1 MDADFA
7 ARNLGRSHFSYRDMM
22 RPCGSWSFVRVLGR
36 AAVWSATMLAVF
48 ALGLTPS
55 ASAELRVFSSGAP
68 AEVAKVLAARFAET
82 TGHRI
87 VFTVGTV
94 REIQAKLSAA
104 EKPDVVILPT
114 AAIEALDKART
125 LAGSSRADLARVGI
139 GVAIRA
145 GANLPD
151 ISTADAVRKALL
163 EARSIVHADPRG
175 GGFAG
180 AHIARV
186 MAQLG
191 IAEAVTPKVTFRF
204 AIAGGLAGVAKGDA
218 EIGLYNISE
227 ILAAKGV
234 TLVGP
239 LPPELQSYIAFSG
252 AAHGGSTSP
261 EAALSLLRSLSA
273 KSARDAWQSGGFEP
287 LGQGP

>member
-1 MDADFA
+1 MDARFCNSKPGA
-7 ARNLGRSHFSYRDMM
+7 EYLSYRDMSG
-22 RPCGSWSFVRVLGR
+22 CGRWSFGRILGR
-36 AAVWSATMLAVF
+36 AAAWSATALAVF
-48 ALGLTPS
+48 ALGLAPS

-82 TGHRI
+82 TGHRV

-94 REIQAKLSAA
+94 RDIQARLSAA

-114 AAIEALDKART
+114 AAIQALDKAGT

-139 GVAIRA
+139 GVAVRA

-151 ISTADAVRKALL
+151 ISTADAVRKVLR
-163 EARSIVHADPRG
+163 EARSIVHADPLG

-180 AHIARV
+180 AQIARM

-191 IAEAVTPKVTFRF
+191 IAEAVKPKVTFMF
-204 AIAGGLAGVAKGDA
+204 AIAGGLASVANGDA
-218 EIGLYNISE
+218 DIGLYNISE

-239 LPPELQSYIAFSG
+239 LPPELQSYIVFSG
-252 AAHGGSTSP
+252 AVHGGSTSP
-261 EAALSLLRSLSA
+261 EAAQTFLRSLSA
-273 KSARDAWQSGGFEP
+273 KNARDAWQAGGFEP

>member
-1 MDADFA
+1 MG
-7 ARNLGRSHFSYRDMM
+7 ARSCNSKSGAEYLSYRDMSG
-22 RPCGSWSFVRVLGR
+22 CGRWSFGRIRGR
-36 AAVWSATMLAVF
+36 AAAWSATPLAVF
-48 ALGLTPS
+48 ALGLAPS
-55 ASAELRVFSSGAP
+55 VSAELRVFSSGAP
-68 AEVAKVLAARFAET
+68 AEVVKILAARFAET
-82 TGHRI
+82 TGHRV

-94 REIQAKLSAA
+94 RDIQEKLSAA

-114 AAIEALDKART
+114 VAIEALDKAGT

-139 GVAIRA
+139 GVAVRA
-145 GANLPD
+145 GADLPD

-180 AHIARV
+180 AHIARM

-191 IAEAVTPKVTFRF
+191 VAEAVTPKVTFRF
-204 AIAGGLAGVAKGDA
+204 AIAGGLAGVANGDA

-239 LPPELQSYIAFSG
+239 LPQELQSYIVFSG
-252 AAHGGSTSP
+252 AVHGGSTSP
-261 EAALSLLRSLSA
+261 EAAQTFLRSLSA
-273 KSARDAWQSGGFEP
+273 KNARDAWQSGGFEP

>member
-1 MDADFA
+1 MDADFT

-36 AAVWSATMLAVF
+36 AATWSATMLAVF
-48 ALGLTPS
+48 ALGLAPS

-82 TGHRI
+82 TGHRV

-94 REIQAKLSAA
+94 RDIQEKLSAA

-114 AAIEALDKART
+114 AAIEALKAGT

-139 GVAIRA
+139 GVAVRA

-151 ISTADAVRKALL
+151 ISTADAVRKVLL

-180 AHIARV
+180 AHIARM

-204 AIAGGLAGVAKGDA
+204 AIAGGLAGVANGDA

-239 LPPELQSYIAFSG
+239 LPPELQSYIVFSG
-252 AAHGGSTSP
+252 AIHGGSTSP
-261 EAALSLLRSLSA
+261 EAAQTFLRSLSA
-273 KSARDAWQSGGFEP
+273 KNARDAWQSGGFEP